1 MKFLRSELL
10 LTLHRRIFFNFLIVS
25 GGGKKKTSII
35 PISLIENYLTF
46 VLIM

>member
-10 LTLHRRIFFNFLIVS
+10 LTLHRRIFNFLIVS
-25 GGGKKKTSII
+25 GGGKKTSII